1 MPIKRV
7 ENNQK
12 LEVGHAGLTF
22 IQQMVEIIELEKLA
36 QSVTIGNPVISTCD
50 VLTSMLGLLS
60 QGKTDYAHIEEF
72 KGNKFFMNVL
82 GLKQVP
88 SEETYRQRFKAI
100 ATNTDLASLLP
111 TYSVKLYN
119 RLGMEPVVI
128 EKDGQQWIRVD
139 VDPVIYDNSDTKKE
153 GATYTYDKQF
163 GYAAIF
169 AHFDGGWMINAQ
181 LNPGNTSFHG
191 QDTIDFVNQSLD
203 LADKMSLTKKLLVTD
218 CGLEDQQFLEVL
230 LARENTDC
238 IIKHNKRRESSM
250 KWLEVAKTQGR
261 MVREDKAKG
270 YRIYQGSTYRQLKS
284 SNKKLRLVFEV
295 REIFKKNGRNL
306 LIPEVKLFSV
316 WTSIECFSE
325 QEILRLYRLRGTSEQ
340 YHAEFKSEMN
350 MERPPSD
357 NLQVNKAFVLMGML
371 AHNMLKAI
379 ALDMVKEE
387 GLGLK
392 QATRRRIRT
401 VMHSVIFMAGRIVR
415 GSRYQTMQLG
425 CPKKW
430 FHWFDSLFQRL
441 NAV

>member
-22 IQQMVEIIELEKLA
+22 IQQMVEIIEFEKLA

-191 QDTIDFVNQSLD
+191 QDTIEFVNQSLD

>member
-1 MPIKRV
+1 M
-7 ENNQK
+7 
-12 LEVGHAGLTF
+12 
-22 IQQMVEIIELEKLA
+22 
-36 QSVTIGNPVISTCD
+36 ISTSD
-50 VLTSMLGLLS
+50 VLTSMLGLLT

-72 KGNKFFMNVL
+72 RGNAFFKNVL
-82 GLKQVP
+82 GLRQVP
-88 SEETYRQRFKAI
+88 SEETYRQRFKAL
-100 ATNTDLASLLP
+100 ATSTNLASLLP
-111 TYSVKLYN
+111 AYSVKLYN

-153 GATYTYDKQF
+153 GTAHTYNKQF

-169 AHFDGGWMINAQ
+169 AYLDGGWMVNAQ

-191 QDTIDFVNQSLD
+191 PGTINFVTQSLD
-203 LADKMSLTKKLLVTD
+203 QADKISPLTKLLVTD

-230 LARENTDC
+230 LARENTDL
-238 IIKHNKRRESSM
+238 IIKHNQRRDSSL

-261 MVREDKAKG
+261 LVRENKAKG

-284 SNKKLRLVFEV
+284 SKKMLRLVFEV

-306 LIPEVKLFSV
+306 LLPEVKLFSV

-340 YHAEFKSEMN
+340 YHAEFKSEMD

-357 NLQVNKAFVLMGML
+357 NLQVNNAFLLMGML

-379 ALDMVKEE
+379 ALDMVKDE

-392 QATRRRIRT
+392 QANRRRIRT
-401 VMHSVIFMAGRIVR
+401 VMRSEDAFTGSLVPQDPNDEPASELLARIRAEREVGPRKRNARRGRNSVGV
-415 GSRYQTMQLG
+415 GVG
-425 CPKKW
+425 
-430 FHWFDSLFQRL
+430 
-441 NAV
+441 NATLVPG

>member
-7 ENNQK
+7 ENIQK

-88 SEETYRQRFKAI
+88 SEETYRQRFKAL

-128 EKDGQQWIRVD
+128 EKDSQQWIRVD

-250 KWLEVAKTQGR
+250 KWLDVAKTQGR
-261 MVREDKAKG
+261 MVRENKAKG

-284 SNKKLRLVFEV
+284 SKKKLRLVFEV

-357 NLQVNKAFVLMGML
+357 NLQVNNAFVLMGML

-415 GSRYQTMQLG
+415 GGRRLTMQLG

>member
-1 MPIKRV
+1 MAINRI

-12 LEVGHAGLTF
+12 LIVGHAGLTF
-22 IQQMVEIIELEKLA
+22 VQLMVETIELERLA
-36 QSVTIGNPVISTCD
+36 QVVTIGNPKISNCD
-50 VLTSMLGLLS
+50 VLTSMLGLLA

-72 KGNKFFMNVL
+72 KGNTFFMNVL
-82 GLKQVP
+82 GLRQVP
-88 SEETYRQRFKAI
+88 SEETYRQRFKTI
-100 ATNTDLASLLP
+100 ATKTNLASLLP
-111 TYSVKLYN
+111 AYSVKLYK

-128 EKDGQQWIRVD
+128 EKDGQQWVRVD

-153 GATYTYDKQF
+153 GATHTYDKQF

-169 AHFDGGWMINAQ
+169 AHLDGGWMVNAQ

-191 QDTIDFVNQSLD
+191 AETINFVNQSLD
-203 LADKMSLTKKLLVTD
+203 LADKMSPVKKLLVTD
-218 CGLEDQQFLEVL
+218 CGLEDQHFLEVL
-230 LARENTDC
+230 LVRENTDH
-238 IIKHNKRRESSM
+238 IIKHNQRRESSA
-250 KWLEVAKTQGR
+250 KWLDVAKTQGR
-261 MVREDKAKG
+261 LVRENKAKG

-284 SNKKLRLVFEV
+284 SKRMLRLVFEV
-295 REIFKKNGRNL
+295 REILKKNGRNL
-306 LIPEVKLFSV
+306 LLPEVKLFSV

-357 NLQVNKAFVLMGML
+357 NLQVNNAFVLMGML
-371 AHNMLKAI
+371 AHNMLKVI
-379 ALDMVKEE
+379 ALDMVKVE

-401 VMHSVIFMAGRIVR
+401 VMHGVIFMAGRIVK
-415 GSRYQTMQLG
+415 GSRRLTMQLG
-425 CPKKW
+425 CPHHW
-430 FHWFDSLFQRL
+430 FHWFHSLFQRL

>member
-36 QSVTIGNPVISTCD
+36 RSLTIGNPVISTCD

-72 KGNKFFMNVL
+72 RGNKFFKNVL
-82 GLKQVP
+82 GLRQVP
-88 SEETYRQRFKAI
+88 SEETYRQRFKVI
-100 ATNTDLASLLP
+100 ATETNLASLLP
-111 TYSVKLYN
+111 AYSVKLYN

-128 EKDGQQWIRVD
+128 EKNGQQWIRVD

-153 GATYTYDKQF
+153 GAEHTYNKQF

-169 AHFDGGWMINAQ
+169 AHLDGGWMVNAQ

-191 QDTIDFVNQSLD
+191 PNTINFVNQSLD
-203 LADKMSLTKKLLVTD
+203 LADKISPVTKLLVTD

-230 LARENTDC
+230 LARENTDL
-238 IIKHNKRRESSM
+238 IVKHNQRREST
-250 KWLEVAKTQGR
+250 LEWFKVAKTQGR
-261 MVREDKAKG
+261 LVRENKSKG

-284 SNKKLRLVFEV
+284 SKKMLRLVFEV
-295 REIFKKNGRNL
+295 REIFKKNGRKL
-306 LIPEVKLFSV
+306 LLPEVKLFSV

-340 YHAEFKSEMN
+340 YHAEFKSEMD

-357 NLQVNKAFVLMGML
+357 NLQVNNAFLLMGML

-379 ALDMVKEE
+379 ALDMVKDK

-392 QATRRRIRT
+392 QANRRRIRT
-401 VMHSVIFMAGRIVR
+401 VMRSVILMAGRIVKGGGR
-415 GSRYQTMQLG
+415 LTMQLG
-425 CPKKW
+425 CPKEW
-430 FHWFDSLFQRL
+430 FHWFNSLFQRL
-441 NAV
+441 SAV

>member
-22 IQQMVEIIELEKLA
+22 IQQMVEIIEFEKLA